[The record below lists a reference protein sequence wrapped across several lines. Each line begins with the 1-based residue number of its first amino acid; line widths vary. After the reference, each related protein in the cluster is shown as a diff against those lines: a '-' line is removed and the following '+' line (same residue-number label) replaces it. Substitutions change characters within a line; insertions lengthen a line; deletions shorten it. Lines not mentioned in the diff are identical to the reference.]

1 MLRRGV
7 DQVDLI
13 VEGIFPRVIHHLAEF
28 ATVITH
34 LRRTSAII
42 LTKSVLQHLSST
54 YFDYTTSREGARWW
68 DSDRTRIG
76 AVAGVLY
83 DIFNTDKN
91 AQILLGVVKG
101 GTGVDSLSIQ
111 RSCVL
116 AISQLG
122 RIDEVIQ
129 NILATW
135 SDKVYI
141 EHTPVVAQ
149 EGTCPQIK

>member
-1 MLRRGV
+1 MLP
-7 DQVDLI
+7 DLI
-13 VEGIFPRVIHHLAEF
+13 QRLAEF

-42 LTKSVLQHLSST
+42 LTKSVLQYLSTT
-54 YFDYTTSREGARWW
+54 YLDYPMPREGARWW
-68 DSDRTRIG
+68 DSDRARVG

-91 AQILLGVVKG
+91 AQLLLGVVKG
-101 GTGVDSLSIQ
+101 STGIDSLPIQ
-111 RSCVL
+111 RACIL
-116 AISQLG
+116 AISQVG
-122 RIDEVIQ
+122 RIDDVIQ

-141 EHTPVVAQ
+141 KHTPVIAQ
-149 EGTCPQIK
+149 EGIRPQF